1 MTLNRGILLAFA
13 GALLLTPDSLFMR
26 WSELDGGA
34 MLAWRASLSGII
46 YIVIGYMF
54 GGSANAIR
62 QGGLRLFSFW
72 ILVLCQISNATFFAF
87 GIAIAPVA
95 IVLVAVATVPIFSV
109 ILGFFFLG
117 ERPDFGTWVIIGVV
131 FLGIALSVLG
141 DIDPTQLFNPYTAL
155 GAVFGLLVAISLA
168 MNFVIIRK
176 NETLPFELAL
186 GFGAII
192 AGLGAFVLFP
202 AARSLSFESA
212 FYISLTGLIILPI
225 SFYLLSYAS
234 RFTSAANVSMLML
247 LETVLG
253 PFWVWL
259 GVGEAPGIF
268 GLIGGGIVIAALFY
282 FLLRQKDVSESRAEP
297 VN

>member
-62 QGGLRLFSFW
+62 QGGLRQFSFW

-117 ERPDFGTWVIIGVV
+117 ERPDFGTWIIIGVV

-168 MNFVIIRK
+168 INFVIIRK

-234 RFTSAANVSMLML
+234 RFTSAANVSILML
-247 LETVLG
+247 LETILG

-259 GVGEAPGIF
+259 GVGETPGIF
-268 GLIGGGIVIAALFY
+268 GLIGGGIVIVALFY
-282 FLLRQKDVSESRAEP
+282 FLLRQKDVTGSRAEP

>member
-54 GGSANAIR
+54 AGSANAVR

-168 MNFVIIRK
+168 INFVIIRK

-282 FLLRQKDVSESRAEP
+282 FLLRQKDVSEPRAEP